1 MFNLINELR
10 DRAGVDRLRITSNAD
25 GTIAVTGGH
34 QISDDVYLEIETA
47 GLSAVATTRVE
58 WSLTPDL
65 SLLSR
70 ISDDTDASV
79 SLRWRREFD

>member
-1 MFNLINELR
+1 MLDLDLYLI
-10 DRAGVDRLRITSNAD
+10 AMSC
-25 GTIAVTGGH
+25 
-34 QISDDVYLEIETA
+34 QISEDVYLEVETA
-47 GLSAVATTRVE
+47 GLSSLATTRVE